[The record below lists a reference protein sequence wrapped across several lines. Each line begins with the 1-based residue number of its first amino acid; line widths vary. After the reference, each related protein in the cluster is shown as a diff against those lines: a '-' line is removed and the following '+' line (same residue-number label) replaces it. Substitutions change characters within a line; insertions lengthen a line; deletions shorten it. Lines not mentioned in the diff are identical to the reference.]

1 MPPEPLGPRLGLAGR
16 SLVMA
21 EDYYSVLA
29 RTISAVGQD
38 RTQLRQMIYKFARSE
53 LKSDLFRRKGLRL
66 EDVKQQMAAL
76 ESAIDQIEADI
87 GDDTKLLAY
96 SPEAT
101 AAATSAHTAITVR
114 PSSADSSFT
123 GDGQDEILPPVFEL
137 VRHPVDHTRMPSV
150 AAEEARV
157 VQVQPANPVR
167 AAFWSTVQL
176 VVAVVLGVALFSV
189 IQDRGG
195 DVRGLMSRFLGNSGG
210 GQPVA
215 REDAAAN
222 QPTATL
228 SDKAMQSPAR
238 LSLGPLMGDV
248 AMPSTYGVY
257 AISHRKLI
265 DLQMLSIKVPDQRI
279 SISAMIST
287 PPAVML
293 PDGQVEFVAFRRDLA
308 ANAPDQATVRIVARV
323 KRSLSFDAAG
333 KPRTSEVDGA
343 WAVRS
348 NSYAMKI
355 APVNGNPEMILIRPE
370 NPKFSFPAGRYALML
385 KGLAYDFSVE
395 GPITDMAQCLER
407 TDALNAPVFSECRGP

>member
-1 MPPEPLGPRLGLAGR
+1 MPPEPLGSRLGLAGR
-16 SLVMA
+16 RLVMA

-53 LKSDLFRRKGLRL
+53 LKSDLFRRKGFRL

-76 ESAIDQIEADI
+76 ERAIERIEADI

-176 VVAVVLGVALFSV
+176 VVAVVLGVALFSAL
-189 IQDRGG
+189 QNQG
-195 DVRGLMSRFLGNSGG
+195 DLRGLMSRFLGNSGG

-222 QPTATL
+222 QPTAAL
-228 SDKAMQSPAR
+228 SDKATQLPAR

-248 AMPSTYGVY
+248 AMPSAYGVY

-333 KPRTSEVDGA
+333 RPRTSEVDGA

-370 NPKFSFPAGRYALML
+370 DPKFSFPAGRYALVL

>member
-1 MPPEPLGPRLGLAGR
+1 MTD
-16 SLVMA
+16 
-21 EDYYSVLA
+21 DYYSVLA

-38 RTQLRQMIYKFARSE
+38 QTQLRLMIYKFARSE

-76 ESAIDQIEADI
+76 EWAIDRIEADI
-87 GDDTKLLAY
+87 GNDTKLLAY

-101 AAATSAHTAITVR
+101 AAATSADTAITVR

-137 VRHPVDHTRMPSV
+137 VPHPVDHTRILSV

-157 VQVQPANPVR
+157 VQVQPAHPVR

-176 VVAVVLGVALFSV
+176 VVAVVLGVALFSAL
-189 IQDRGG
+189 QDQGNL
-195 DVRGLMSRFLGNSGG
+195 RGLMSRYLGNSGG
-210 GQPVA
+210 GKPLAEEHTFV
-215 REDAAAN
+215 N
-222 QPTATL
+222 QPDTTL
-228 SDKAMQSPAR
+228 GGNVAPLPVR
-238 LSLGPLMGDV
+238 LNLGPKIGEV
-248 AMPSTYGVY
+248 ALPSSYGVY
-257 AISHRKLI
+257 AVSHGKLI
-265 DLQMLSIKVPDQRI
+265 DLQMLSIKVPDQRV
-279 SISAMIST
+279 SISAVVSA
-287 PPAVML
+287 PPAVTL

-333 KPRTSEVDGA
+333 KPRITEVDGA

-348 NSYAMKI
+348 NSYAMKV

-370 NPKFSFPAGRYALML
+370 DPKFSFPAGRYVLML

-407 TDALNAPVFSECRGP
+407 TDALNAPVYSECRGP